1 METKTKRGRPKLDER
16 AEQRQII
23 QFSCS
28 DGTKEVWKA
37 YADNLGMS
45 STDLFYKLTEHVASQ
60 MGFITWFETMAKHY
74 EGDSEWAELV
84 DTYKKNQEW
93 MESWRCVS
101 RLCSNT
107 LMLNKSRLIKA
118 AKIIPEKLAKDVSEA
133 LHNHFE
139 KRAREF

>member
-1 METKTKRGRPKLDER
+1 METKIKRGRPKLDER

-45 STDLFYKLTEHVASQ
+45 TTDLFYKLTEHVATQ
-60 MGFITWFETMAKHY
+60 MKFITWFETMAKQF
-74 EGDSEWAELV
+74 EGKDGWEEFVNSYKQNHEWI
-84 DTYKKNQEW
+84 
-93 MESWRCVS
+93 ESWKCVS
-101 RLCSNT
+101 RLCDNT
-107 LMLNKSRLIKA
+107 LMLNKSRLIR
-118 AKIIPEKLAKDVSEA
+118 AKKTIPEKLARDVSEA

-139 KRAREF
+139 KRARKF